1 MKEKLPVWAN
11 NIHPINNM
19 KKKFA
24 ILLLIFTL
32 TAWIDP
38 FKDEV
43 EKGNRNYADNNPTKA
58 LEHYKEAEK
67 HAPNDKKKDMLNFNK
82 GDAHY
87 KLEDYDKANEKFIDS
102 ISSGDREIQKKA
114 LFNMG
119 NTYIKQKKYK
129 EAADSFIK
137 ALEIDPN
144 YEKAKKN
151 LEYLIKKQE
160 NKDQKGNDKNNN
172 DNNKSDNDKNDNDKD
187 DNQKNPEKNLSDDQ
201 VKNLLESM
209 KNKPVRQQKD
219 KGNGKRYLEK
229 YW

>member
-1 MKEKLPVWAN
+1 
-11 NIHPINNM
+11 M
-19 KKKFA
+19 KKIFVM
-24 ILLLIFTL
+24 IPLVLLLS
-32 TAWIDP
+32 AWIDP

-43 EKGNRNYADNNPTKA
+43 EKGNKSYADNDFIKA
-58 LEHYKEAEK
+58 LEHYKDAEK
-67 HAPNDKKKDMLNFNK
+67 FIPNDKKKNMLDFNK

-87 KLEDYDKANEKFIDS
+87 KLEDYDKALDRFGDS
-102 ISSGDREIQKKA
+102 ISSGDADVQKKA

-119 NTYIKQKKYK
+119 NVYVKQKKYK
-129 EAADSFIK
+129 EAVDCFIK

-151 LEYLIKKQE
+151 LEYLLKKQDNKDNQDNQD
-160 NKDQKGNDKNNN
+160 NKDQNRDKNNSSNQGNDK
-172 DNNKSDNDKNDNDKD
+172 DKNQDRSK
-187 DNQKNPEKNLSDDQ
+187 KNLNDDQ

-219 KGNGKRYLEK
+219 KGNGKRHLDK

>member
-1 MKEKLPVWAN
+1 MNRERT
-11 NIHPINNM
+11 IM
-19 KKKFA
+19 KKNFII
-24 ILLLIFTL
+24 ILVALIL
-32 TAWIDP
+32 PAWIDP

-43 EKGNRNYADNNPTKA
+43 KKGNQNYADNNPTKA

-67 HAPNDKKKDMLNFNK
+67 HTPNDKKKDMLNFNK
-82 GDAHY
+82 GTAHY
-87 KLEDYDKANEKFIDS
+87 KLEDYDKALDKFTDS
-102 ISSGDREIQKKA
+102 ISSGDMDIQKKA
-114 LFNMG
+114 FFNMG

-129 EAADSFIK
+129 EAVDSFIK

-151 LEYLIKKQE
+151 LEYLLKKQE
-160 NKDQKGNDKNNN
+160 NKDKNNN
-172 DNNKSDNDKNDNDKD
+172 DDKNENDKD
-187 DNQKNPEKNLSDDQ
+187 KDQQSEKNLNDDQ

-209 KNKPVRQQKD
+209 KNKPVRQQKNKDKD

>member
-1 MKEKLPVWAN
+1 MKEKLLTQRIDDMN
-11 NIHPINNM
+11 KILIL
-19 KKKFA
+19 
-24 ILLLIFTL
+24 ILLVLSL
-32 TAWIDP
+32 AAWMDP

-43 EKGNRNYADNNPTKA
+43 GKGNKSYADNNFTEA
-58 LEHYKEAEK
+58 LEHYKQAEK
-67 HAPNDKKKDMLNFNK
+67 YTPNDKKRDMLNFNK
-82 GDAHY
+82 GAAHY
-87 KLEDYDKANEKFIDS
+87 KLEDYDKAFDKFRDS
-102 ISSGDREIQKKA
+102 ISSGDMDVQKKA

-119 NTYIKQKKYK
+119 NTYMKQKKYK

-160 NKDQKGNDKNNN
+160 NKNQNNNDNENENNKNNNGNDKNE
-172 DNNKSDNDKNDNDKD
+172 S
-187 DNQKNPEKNLSDDQ
+187 QKESEKNLSDDQ

-219 KGNGKRYLEK
+219 KGKGNGKRYLEK

>member
-1 MKEKLPVWAN
+1 
-11 NIHPINNM
+11 M
-19 KKKFA
+19 KKFFIIIFL
-24 ILLLIFTL
+24 ILTL
-32 TAWIDP
+32 AAWIDP

-43 EKGNRNYADNNPTKA
+43 EKGNQSYADNNPTKA

-67 HAPNDKKKDMLNFNK
+67 YIPNDKKKDMLNFNK
-82 GDAHY
+82 GAAHY
-87 KLEDYDKANEKFIDS
+87 KLEENDKAIEKFIDS
-102 ISSGDREIQKKA
+102 IPSGDADIQKKA

-129 EAADSFIK
+129 EAADCFIK

-160 NKDQKGNDKNNN
+160 NKDKKE
-172 DNNKSDNDKNDNDKD
+172 NDKNDNDNNSNNKNNNDKD
-187 DNQKNPEKNLSDDQ
+187 EKQKPSEKNLSNDQ

-219 KGNGKRYLEK
+219 KGNGKRFLEK